1 MPNHVD
7 NRLIIKGDQTELKRF
22 VSETNTDGH
31 GYSFNQLVP
40 LNPKGHKE
48 VRFTQADGTE
58 QVFGAFATLEAD
70 GFDGYEEAC
79 NMWGSKWGAYDIEAH
94 TDWKQELETEKC
106 DCITFNYNS
115 AWGPAGELIRRISA
129 QFPTLSFGTW
139 FTEEGNG
146 FAGWELYIKGEL
158 ISEGSADMSTL
169 PELSWDNDSEPD
181 LDAYNDAYDA
191 IYEVCERRLE
201 EATDEHMVKQE

>member
-7 NRLIIKGDQTELKRF
+7 NRLIITGEESELKKF
-22 VSETNTDGH
+22 VSATHLGEGN
-31 GYSFNQLVP
+31 YSFNQLVP

-70 GFDGYEEAC
+70 GFDGYNEAC
-79 NMWGSKWGAYDIEAH
+79 KMWGSKWGAYDIQAGGAWHEVLVNG
-94 TDWKQELETEKC
+94 EYS
-106 DCITFNYNS
+106 CITFNYNS
-115 AWGPAGELIRRISA
+115 AWGPSGELMRRISA

-146 FAGWELYIKGEL
+146 FAGWELYINDEL
-158 ISEGSADMSTL
+158 VSEGSADMDTL
-169 PELSWDNDSEPD
+169 PELDWDNDD

-191 IYEVCERRLE
+191 IYEVCERGLE
-201 EATDEHMVKQE
+201 EATTEAMVGQ